1 MSLGLLAPL
10 ALGLS
15 ILVAGPILAHM
26 ARQRPRQKVEYGLMI
41 LLRRLLKRTER
52 KRRLRDRF
60 LLLLRALAVLLIV
73 LAAAQPRL
81 SWPGDAPEFGGTGAV
96 VIVLDDSMSMG
107 LTHGDRS
114 LMAEARSGASGV
126 VRGLPEGTLVGLVTL
141 GGEATRL
148 TTSLTSEHNRVLERI
163 EATEAGY
170 GRTDLS
176 AGLRH
181 ARALLAG
188 QPGEI
193 LVFSDQA
200 GPGTVSSAT
209 AELATLIGLGHS
221 VIPRLVEADPP
232 QNVAVVDATYG
243 DGLEGGTVEVRVAN
257 FGPEPVE
264 RALTLVL
271 PDDEEITA
279 FVEIPAED
287 HATERFTIPQT
298 VPGGVASVRVHDEGL
313 SLDDTRYFHLP
324 RVGASRVLVI
334 DGDPGVTPFKSEVYF
349 LERALAPWGGRRGGV
364 VPEIASPVGL
374 SRLSPEVH
382 QVVFLANVAEPSLH
396 ASLLLDFVRSGGAL
410 VLGMGEN
417 ITPSRYN
424 GSLRDLLPTPLRER
438 ADLVDLDATSTGTAL
453 ELPSA
458 EHPVFRPFTRSG
470 LDSFRRIT
478 ARRAMRVE
486 PYEESEEVETLLRWE
501 DGTPALISRKVGQG
515 RVVLWTSSFD
525 KDWTNAP
532 LEAVF
537 VPFAQRLVGWLG
549 GASGGGALRFEAT
562 VGERTTLELPLAGL
576 EPQVVGPDGERV
588 LAEIARGDP
597 LELRFTPARPGAYAV
612 GIEGEPPV
620 AWVAANVP
628 AAESDVRVFET
639 LTEATAAIDPRL
651 LEQHASLGPGAL
663 GAAII
668 LLLAQALVSMRRAE

>member
-10 ALGLS
+10 ALGLGL
-15 ILVAGPILAHM
+15 LVAGPIIAHM
-26 ARQRPRQKVEYGLMI
+26 ARQKPRAKVSYGLMI

-52 KRRLRDRF
+52 KRRLRDRV
-60 LLLLRALAVLLIV
+60 LLLIRVLAVALLA

-96 VIVLDDSMSMG
+96 VVLLDDSMSMG
-107 LTHGDRS
+107 LAEGNQT
-114 LMAEARSGASGV
+114 LMASARDGAARV

-141 GGEATRL
+141 GGEAERL
-148 TTSLTSEHNRVLERI
+148 TTSLTTDHNRVLERV

-176 AGLRH
+176 TGMRH

-200 GPGTVSSAT
+200 GPGTVSGAR

-232 QNVAVVDATYG
+232 RNVAVVDAEYG

-257 FGPEPVE
+257 FGPEDVE

-271 PDDEEITA
+271 PNDEEITA
-279 FVEIPAED
+279 FVQIQAED
-287 HATERFTIPQT
+287 EASERFTIPKE

-313 SLDDTRYFHLP
+313 ELDDTRYFHLP
-324 RVGASRVLVI
+324 RVGASKVLVV
-334 DGDPGVTPFKSEVYF
+334 DGDPGVTPFRSEVYF

-364 VPEIASPVGL
+364 LPEIVSPVGV
-374 SRLSPEVH
+374 SRLESAEH
-382 QVVFLANVAEPSLH
+382 RVVFLANVAQPGVH
-396 ASLLLDFVRSGGAL
+396 AGILLDFVRAGGSL
-410 VLGMGEN
+410 VIGMGDN
-417 ITPSRYN
+417 VTPSRYN
-424 GSLRDLLPTPLRER
+424 GPLRDLLPTPLRER
-438 ADLVDLDATSTGTAL
+438 GDLVDLDASNDGVAL
-453 ELPSA
+453 ELPST

-470 LDSFRRIT
+470 RESFERIT

-486 PYEESEEVETLLRWE
+486 PYAESDELETLLVWG
-501 DGTPALISRKVGQG
+501 DGTPALISREVGQG
-515 RVVLWTSSFD
+515 RVLLWTSSFD

-537 VPFAQRLVGWLG
+537 VPFVQRLVGWLG
-549 GASGGGALRFEAT
+549 GAAGGGAVRFEAT
-562 VGERTTLELPLAGL
+562 VGERATLELPLAGL
-576 EPQVVGPDGERV
+576 EPEVTGPDGEPV

-597 LELRFTPARPGAYAV
+597 MELRFTPQVPGAYAV
-612 GIEGEPPV
+612 GLPGEPPV

-639 LTEATAAIDPRL
+639 LSEATASIDPRL
-651 LEQHASLGPGAL
+651 LEQHADLGPGAL
-663 GAAII
+663 GFAVV
-668 LLLAQALVSMRRAE
+668 LLLAQALFSLGRSE